1 MSDRPSFET
10 LVSVACHDLRTP
22 LATVHGFART
32 LSRVDLQEPAVR
44 YVAMIEQASGQI
56 AELLDELALVTRISQ
71 GRYEPRL
78 EEVDSL
84 QLAQEAAAELE
95 EGSVE
100 LSGEGAPV
108 RVEPDSARRAVR
120 QLARAARRHG
130 GLDAIRVEVRGPVL
144 EIGPL
149 AGNRPAGRDRRRG
162 PRARRRGG
170 RVARRRARWLGPRR
184 GRRSAGRAARRLG
197 RANGREDALG
207 VAGAE
212 RVGEARAAGQPLP
225 AEHD

>member
-1 MSDRPSFET
+1 MSDRPGFET

-32 LSRVDLQEPAVR
+32 LSRVELEEPAAH
-44 YVAMIEQASGQI
+44 YVEMIDAASGQI
-56 AELLDELALVTRISQ
+56 AELLDELSLVTRISQ

-84 QLAQEAAAELE
+84 RLATEAAAELE
-95 EGSVE
+95 EGTVE

-130 GLDAIRVEVRGPVL
+130 GLDSIGVEVRGPVL
-144 EIGPL
+144 AIGPL
-149 AGNRPAGRDRRRG
+149 QGTAPPVVTGAEVRELGA
-162 PRARRRGG
+162 AAA
-170 RVARRRARWLGPRR
+170 VWLV
-184 GRRSAGRAARRLG
+184 
-197 RANGREDALG
+197 DALG
-207 VAGAE
+207 GSVRAEGDVLLVA
-212 RVGEARAAGQPLP
+212 LP
-225 AEHD
+225 AG

>member
-1 MSDRPSFET
+1 MRSLRSRTRGNRSTLRLSDRPSFET

-32 LSRVDLQEPAVR
+32 LSRVELEEPALR

-56 AELLDELALVTRISQ
+56 AELLDELSLVTRISQ

-78 EEVDSL
+78 EQVDSL
-84 QLAQEAAAELE
+84 VLAQEAAAELE

-108 RVEPDSARRAVR
+108 RIEPDSARRAVR

-130 GLDAIRVEVRGPVL
+130 GLDTITVEVRGPVL

-149 AGNRPAGRDRRRG
+149 QGTAVPVVTGADVRELGAAAG
-162 PRARRRGG
+162 
-170 RVARRRARWLGPRR
+170 VWLV
-184 GRRSAGRAARRLG
+184 
-197 RANGREDALG
+197 DALG
-207 VAGAE
+207 GSV
-212 RVGEARAAGQPLP
+212 RVRDDVLLVELP
-225 AEHD
+225 AG

>member
-1 MSDRPSFET
+1 LSDRPSFET

-32 LSRVDLQEPAVR
+32 LSRVDLEEPAVR

-56 AELLDELALVTRISQ
+56 AELLDELSLVTRISQ

-84 QLAQEAAAELE
+84 GLAQEAAAELE

-130 GLDAIRVEVRGPVL
+130 GLDTIRIEVRGPVL

-149 AGNRPAGRDRRRG
+149 LGTAPPVVTGTEVRELGA
-162 PRARRRGG
+162 AAA
-170 RVARRRARWLGPRR
+170 VWLI
-184 GRRSAGRAARRLG
+184 
-197 RANGREDALG
+197 DALG
-207 VAGAE
+207 GSV
-212 RVGEARAAGQPLP
+212 RARDDVLLVELP
-225 AEHD
+225 AG

>member
-1 MSDRPSFET
+1 VRSLRSRTRGNRSTLRLSDRPSFET

-32 LSRVDLQEPAVR
+32 LSRVDLEEPAVR

-56 AELLDELALVTRISQ
+56 AELLDELSLVTRISQ
-71 GRYEPRL
+71 GRFEPRL

-84 QLAQEAAAELE
+84 RLAQEAAAELE

-100 LSGEGAPV
+100 VSGEGAPV

-130 GLDAIRVEVRGPVL
+130 GLDTIQVEARGPL
-144 EIGPL
+144 LAIGPL
-149 AGNRPAGRDRRRG
+149 QGTAPPVVTGAEVRELGA
-162 PRARRRGG
+162 AAA
-170 RVARRRARWLGPRR
+170 VWLV
-184 GRRSAGRAARRLG
+184 
-197 RANGREDALG
+197 DALG
-207 VAGAE
+207 GSVRAE
-212 RVGEARAAGQPLP
+212 DDVLLVELP
-225 AEHD
+225 S

>member
-32 LSRVDLQEPAVR
+32 LSRVELEEPALR
-44 YVAMIEQASGQI
+44 YVEMIEQASGQI
-56 AELLDELALVTRISQ
+56 AELLDELSLVTRISQ

-84 QLAQEAAAELE
+84 RLAQEAAAELE
-95 EGSVE
+95 EGSAE

-130 GLDAIRVEVRGPVL
+130 GLDTIKVEVHGPVL

-149 AGNRPAGRDRRRG
+149 KGTATPVVTGAEVRELGAAAG
-162 PRARRRGG
+162 
-170 RVARRRARWLGPRR
+170 VWLV
-184 GRRSAGRAARRLG
+184 
-197 RANGREDALG
+197 DALG
-207 VAGAE
+207 GSVSVRDDVLLVE
-212 RVGEARAAGQPLP
+212 LP
-225 AEHD
+225 AA

>member
-32 LSRVDLQEPAVR
+32 LSRVDLEEPAVR

-56 AELLDELALVTRISQ
+56 AELLDELSLVTRISQ

-78 EEVDSL
+78 EQVDSL
-84 QLAQEAAAELE
+84 RLAQEAAAELE

-108 RVEPDSARRAVR
+108 RGRAGLGSARGPPAREGGAAPRGARHDPGRGARVR
-120 QLARAARRHG
+120 CS
-130 GLDAIRVEVRGPVL
+130 
-144 EIGPL
+144 
-149 AGNRPAGRDRRRG
+149 
-162 PRARRRGG
+162 
-170 RVARRRARWLGPRR
+170 
-184 GRRSAGRAARRLG
+184 RSG
-197 RANGREDALG
+197 
-207 VAGAE
+207 
-212 RVGEARAAGQPLP
+212 
-225 AEHD
+225 H